1 MMTENDWTL
10 VLEAERVRNFDFARL
25 ENLRSRCDTDE
36 GKSRIDAIERR
47 EYHRE
52 EARAGLL

>member
-1 MMTENDWTL
+1 MTENDTIL
-10 VLEAERVRNFDFARL
+10 VLEASSIRNFDFARL
-25 ENLRSRCDTDE
+25 ENLRSRCDTAE

-52 EARAGLL
+52 EARAGLI